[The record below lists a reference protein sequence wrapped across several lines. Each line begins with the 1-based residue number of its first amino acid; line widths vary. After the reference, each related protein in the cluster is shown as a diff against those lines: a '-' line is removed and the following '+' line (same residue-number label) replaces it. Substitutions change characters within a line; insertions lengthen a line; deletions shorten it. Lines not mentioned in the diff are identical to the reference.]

1 MCESATREMRL
12 LNGMFYHPL
21 RIFRSRAIHRVGG
34 MRVLGLTGA
43 VDFSLYSQME
53 LACKSVFCDVF
64 TYVYRQVEN
73 SITSTQFP
81 AQIDGVSKVIED
93 NARLLS
99 STQDY
104 TITQLKDRLYKV
116 EFSAHDTVEYINHLG
131 VYK

>member
-1 MCESATREMRL
+1 
-12 LNGMFYHPL
+12 
-21 RIFRSRAIHRVGG
+21 

-81 AQIDGVSKVIED
+81 AQIEGVSKVIED

-99 STQDY
+99 TTQDY
-104 TITQLKDRLYKV
+104 TITKLKDRLYKV
-116 EFSAHDTVEYINHLG
+116 EFSVHDTVGYTKHLG
-131 VYK
+131 LLLNVRSQSSTRTSV